1 MKQKSKYNLVQITL
15 FLLAVVGVG
24 MAASVT
30 IKMMIGVGAWDA
42 ICQSLYLLTGIE
54 IGTIGIILNIA
65 LLLGQIVL
73 LRKNFRPIN
82 LLQIPLSLLLGVVV
96 NWTLYTLLTDLTVSN
111 YPLQLLI
118 FTLAIAAMAFCVSL
132 IVVLDVVPFPAEGI
146 CLAIS
151 TVNKWPFARIRQGF
165 DVLCILSSLILT
177 LIFSLTFTIREGTVI
192 GMLILGPLLGIF
204 IPRLEKLL
212 AAYGIIQGKSKLEEE
227 YEEMDGSMMI

>member
-1 MKQKSKYNLVQITL
+1 MKRKSKYNWLQITL

-42 ICQSLYLLTGIE
+42 ICQSLYFMTGIE
-54 IGTIGIILNIA
+54 IGTIGIGLNVI
-65 LLLGQIVL
+65 LLLAQIAL

-96 NWTLYTLLTDLTVSN
+96 NWTLYSLLTDFFIDN
-111 YPLQLLI
+111 YLLQLLI
-118 FTLAIAAMAFCVSL
+118 FTLAIATMAFCVSL
-132 IVVLDVVPFPAEGI
+132 IVILDVVPFPAEGI

-151 TVNKWPFARIRQGF
+151 TVTKWPFARVRQGF
-165 DVLCILSSLILT
+165 DVLCIISSLILT
-177 LIFSLTFTIREGTVI
+177 LIFSLTFTIREGTII
-192 GMLILGPLLGIF
+192 GMLILGPLLGFF

-212 AAYGIIQGKSKLEEE
+212 EAHGIIQGKSKLEEE
-227 YEEMDGSMMI
+227 YEDMEGSMIL